1 MEGGSLF
8 NPGFLGA
15 QFNWW
20 IGQIASDSTWRDNI
34 LPGKFESKDQIP
46 GWGRRYKV
54 RIIGLHDQGETEI
67 PSEQLPWAQIMYP
80 VTGGGGQ
87 ANAGATANLRQGMI
101 VFGFFLD
108 GQEQQVPVIMGV
120 LGNNAQ
126 TPLATKTGDSRVTNT
141 QPGSLAVS
149 GHATP
154 ADGNKDP
161 NIKVPD
167 EGLVINKPKSK
178 EQSEEC
184 APIPPGTQLDKY
196 GLPYGKANS
205 FQLRDLRSAAAEATA
220 RNLTGAAFD
229 EFVRKAVSAGIKAR
243 CEAANSPTS
252 PSQPGATKEN
262 VDAVH
267 EQSKADVV
275 RNDYYQRKTVLLSP
289 CESVKSALKAIQIE
303 LENLTKDID
312 KVLNAAQSYVDAVS
326 NKIGEIQSLI
336 ANFACIIAKYM
347 KVIFNKIMEYVL
359 KQVNKGLSPTVEL
372 LPPNLRN
379 RYFDIKET
387 ITELITCL
395 YNKITNNLSALIQG
409 LLDKAL
415 KRQLPPEKRRPD
427 GTMILQTPV
436 TPICSVEQLT
446 GDVIALNM
454 SEMTTGIDS
463 ILDNVNKFLSDIQKE
478 LGNVSDIIG
487 SIKDLIGGISGSLTS
502 ALNFENIKI
511 NIFGCDLKPN
521 CAASDYYTLQNGSGA
536 AEEPQQPRPAEV
548 DRASQGTPVAPQVT
562 ETPFAQPSQNE
573 PDLYINPK
581 TGRPRLGAP
590 GSSIGGI
597 QF

>member
-15 QFNWW
+15 NFSWW

-54 RIIGLHDQGETEI
+54 RIIGLHDQGETEV
-67 PSEQLPWAQIMYP
+67 PSDQLPWAQIMYP
-80 VTGGGGQ
+80 VTAGGGQ
-87 ANAGATANLRQGMI
+87 ANAGATANLRQGMF

-108 GQEQQVPVIMGV
+108 GQDQQVPVIMGV

-126 TPLATKTGDSRVTNT
+126 TQLATKIGDNRVTNT
-141 QPGSLAVS
+141 QPGSLATS

-167 EGLVINKPKSK
+167 EGLVINKPKSA

-184 APIPPGTQLDKY
+184 APTPPGVSVNKF
-196 GLPYGKANS
+196 G
-205 FQLRDLRSAAAEATA
+205 LRSDKPLSKTQYRDQQSALAEADA
-220 RNLTGAAFD
+220 RGLTGTERSDFIQKVVAD
-229 EFVRKAVSAGIKAR
+229 GIKAR
-243 CEAANSPTS
+243 CQEASSPTS

-275 RNDYYQRKTVLLSP
+275 RNDYYQRKTVLMSP
-289 CESVKSALKAIQIE
+289 CDSVKSALKAIQTE

-326 NKIGEIQSLI
+326 NKISDIQSLI
-336 ANFACIIAKYM
+336 SDFACTIAKYM
-347 KVIFNKIMEYVL
+347 KIVFNKIMEYIL
-359 KQVNKGLSPTVEL
+359 KQVNKGLAPTVEQ
-372 LPPNLRN
+372 LPPNMRN
-379 RYFDIKET
+379 RYFDIKAT
-387 ITELITCL
+387 VTELITCL
-395 YNKITNNLSALIQG
+395 YNKISNNLCALIQG
-409 LLDKAL
+409 ILDNQL
-415 KRQLPPEKRRPD
+415 KKQLPPR
-427 GTMILQTPV
+427 GTNPKTPV

-446 GDVIALNM
+446 GDLIALNM
-454 SEMTTGIDS
+454 DEMTTGVNG
-463 ILDNVNKFLSDIQKE
+463 ILDNVNKFLNDVQNE
-478 LGNVSDIIG
+478 LGIVTGAISG
-487 SIKDLIGGISGSLTS
+487 TKDLIGGISGSITS
-502 ALNFENIKI
+502 ALSFENLKL
-511 NIFGCDLKPN
+511 NVFGCDLKPN

-536 AEEPQQPRPAEV
+536 AEDPQQPRPAQV
-548 DRASQGTPVAPQVT
+548 DKASQGTPTPPQTT
-562 ETPFAQPSQNE
+562 EKPFAQPSQNE
-573 PDLYINPK
+573 PDLDFGTREEAVRALDI
-581 TGRPRLGAP
+581 
-590 GSSIGGI
+590 I
-597 QF
+597 

>member
-15 QFNWW
+15 HFNWW
-20 IGQIASDSTWRDNI
+20 VGQIASDSTWRDNI

-67 PSEQLPWAQIMYP
+67 SSDKLPWAQVMYP

-87 ANAGATANLRQGMI
+87 ANAGATANLRQGNF

-108 GQEQQVPVIMGV
+108 GQEQQVPVIMGI

-126 TPLATKTGDSRVTNT
+126 TSLATKIGDNRVTNT
-141 QPGSLAVS
+141 QPGSLATS

-167 EGLVINKPKSK
+167 EGLVINKPKSP

-184 APIPPGTQLDKY
+184 APTPPNVAVNQFG
-196 GLPYGKANS
+196 
-205 FQLRDLRSAAAEATA
+205 LRSDKPLTKTQYRDQQSALVEADARGLTGTA
-220 RNLTGAAFD
+220 RNDFIQ
-229 EFVRKAVSAGIKAR
+229 KAVADGIKAR

-275 RNDYYQRKTVLLSP
+275 RNDYYQRKTVLMSP
-289 CESVKSALKAIQIE
+289 CDVVKSALKAIQTE

-326 NKIGEIQSLI
+326 NVLSDIQSLI
-336 ANFACIIAKYM
+336 SNFACTIAKYM
-347 KVIFNKIMEYVL
+347 KIVFDKIMEYIL
-359 KQVNKGLSPTVEL
+359 KQVNKGLSPTVEQ
-372 LPPNLRN
+372 LPPNMRN
-379 RYFDIKET
+379 RYFDIKAT

-395 YNKITNNLSALIQG
+395 YNKISNNLCALIQG
-409 LLDKAL
+409 ILDKQL
-415 KRQLPPEKRRPD
+415 KKQLPSKGPNP
-427 GTMILQTPV
+427 QTPV

-454 SEMTTGIDS
+454 NEMTIGVNG
-463 ILDNVNKFLSDIQKE
+463 ILDNVNKFLNDVQNE
-478 LGNVSDIIG
+478 LGIVTGAIG
-487 SIKDLIGGISGSLTS
+487 GAKDLIGGISGSITS
-502 ALNFENIKI
+502 ALSFENIKL

-521 CAASDYYTLQNGSGA
+521 CAVSDYYTLQNGSGA
-536 AEEPQQPRPAEV
+536 AEDPQQPRPAQV
-548 DRASQGTPVAPQVT
+548 DKASQGTPTPPQT
-562 ETPFAQPSQNE
+562 NEKPFAQPGQNE
-573 PDLYINPK
+573 PDLKFETY
-581 TGRPRLGAP
+581 
-590 GSSIGGI
+590 
-597 QF
+597 

>member
-1 MEGGSLF
+1 MTEGSLF

-15 QFNWW
+15 NFSWW
-20 IGQIASDSTWRDNI
+20 IGQIASDSTWRDNM

-67 PSEQLPWAQIMYP
+67 PSDQLPWAQVMYP

-87 ANAGATANLRQGMI
+87 ANAGATANLRQGNF

-126 TPLATKTGDSRVTNT
+126 TQLATKIGDNRVTNT
-141 QPGSLAVS
+141 QPGSLATS

-167 EGLVINKPKSK
+167 EGLVINKPKTK

-184 APIPPGTQLDKY
+184 APAPPGVSVNQFGLRADKP
-196 GLPYGKANS
+196 LTKIQ
-205 FQLRDLRSAAAEATA
+205 FRDQQSALAEADARGLTGTA
-220 RNLTGAAFD
+220 RSDFIQ
-229 EFVRKAVSAGIKAR
+229 KAVADGIKAR
-243 CEAANSPTS
+243 CQEANSPTS
-252 PSQPGATKEN
+252 PSQPGATREN

-267 EQSKADVV
+267 EQSKADIV
-275 RNDYYQRKTVLLSP
+275 RNDYYQRKTVLMSP
-289 CESVKSALKAIQIE
+289 CDIVKSALKAIQTE

-326 NKIGEIQSLI
+326 NVLGDIQSLI
-336 ANFACIIAKYM
+336 ADFACTIAKYM
-347 KVIFNKIMEYVL
+347 KIVFDKIMEYIL
-359 KQVNKGLSPTVEL
+359 KQVNKGLAPTVEQ
-372 LPPNLRN
+372 LPPNMRN

-395 YNKITNNLSALIQG
+395 YNKISNNLCALIQG
-409 LLDKAL
+409 ILDKQL
-415 KRQLPPEKRRPD
+415 KKQLPPETP
-427 GTMILQTPV
+427 LAPV

-446 GDVIALNM
+446 GDLIALNM
-454 SEMTTGIDS
+454 NEMTTGVNG
-463 ILDNVNKFLSDIQKE
+463 ILDNVNKFLNDVQNE
-478 LGNVSDIIG
+478 LGTVSGAIG
-487 SIKDLIGGISGSLTS
+487 GVKDLIGGVSGSITS
-502 ALNFENIKI
+502 ALSFENIKL
-511 NIFGCDLKPN
+511 NVFGCDLKPN

-536 AEEPQQPRPAEV
+536 AEDPQQPRPAQV
-548 DRASQGTPVAPQVT
+548 DKASQGTPTAPKVT
-562 ETPFAQPSQNE
+562 EKPFAQPGQNE
-573 PDLYINPK
+573 PDLKFELY
-581 TGRPRLGAP
+581 
-590 GSSIGGI
+590 
-597 QF
+597 

>member
-15 QFNWW
+15 SFNWW
-20 IGQIASDSTWRDNI
+20 IGQIASDSTWRDNM

-54 RIIGLHDQGETEI
+54 RIIGLHDQGETEV
-67 PSEQLPWAQIMYP
+67 PSDQLPWAQIMYP

-87 ANAGATANLRQGMI
+87 ANSGATANLRQGNF

-126 TPLATKTGDSRVTNT
+126 TQLATKIGDNRVTNT
-141 QPGSLAVS
+141 QPGSLATS
-149 GHATP
+149 GYATP
-154 ADGNKDP
+154 ADGNRDS

-167 EGLVINKPKSK
+167 EGLVINKPKSA

-184 APIPPGTQLDKY
+184 APPPPGVPLNKF
-196 GLPYGKANS
+196 G
-205 FQLRDLRSAAAEATA
+205 LRSDKPLTKTQFRDQQSALAEADARGLTGTA
-220 RNLTGAAFD
+220 RSDFIQ
-229 EFVRKAVSAGIKAR
+229 KAVADGIKAR
-243 CEAANSPTS
+243 CEAASSPTS

-275 RNDYYQRKTVLLSP
+275 RNDYYQRKTVLMSP
-289 CESVKSALKAIQIE
+289 CDTVKSALKAIQTE

-326 NKIGEIQSLI
+326 NILKDIQSLI
-336 ANFACIIAKYM
+336 SDFACIIAKYM
-347 KVIFNKIMEYVL
+347 KIVFNKIMEYIL
-359 KQVNKGLSPTVEL
+359 KQVNKGLAPTIEQ
-372 LPPNLRN
+372 LPPNMRN
-379 RYFDIKET
+379 RYFDIKQT

-395 YNKITNNLSALIQG
+395 YNKISNNLCALIQG
-409 LLDKAL
+409 ILDKQL
-415 KRQLPPEKRRPD
+415 KKQLPPRDSSNLGGSNPK
-427 GTMILQTPV
+427 TPV

-454 SEMTTGIDS
+454 NEMTTGVNG
-463 ILDNVNKFLSDIQKE
+463 ILDNVNKFLNDVQNE
-478 LGNVSDIIG
+478 LGIVTGAIG
-487 SIKDLIGGISGSLTS
+487 GLKDLIGTVSGSITS
-502 ALNFENIKI
+502 ALSFENIKL

-521 CAASDYYTLQNGSGA
+521 CAASDYYTLQYGSGA
-536 AEEPQQPRPAEV
+536 AEDPQQPRPAQV
-548 DRASQGTPVAPQVT
+548 DKASQGNPSAPQTT
-562 ETPFAQPSQNE
+562 EKPFAQPSQNE
-573 PDLYINPK
+573 PDLKFETY
-581 TGRPRLGAP
+581 
-590 GSSIGGI
+590 
-597 QF
+597 